1 MALFRRGRVW
11 WMGFSYHGRQVRRS
25 AEVTDKKLAE
35 KIYHKVMVQ
44 IAEGKWYPAE
54 AGADKTVKELL
65 ERYLTDHSAPNKAPT
80 THHCDQSRAKHLI
93 QAFGQ
98 LTLREMRPSLL
109 AAHKSNRRAGGAAAK
124 TINNELTLLSH
135 AFQLA
140 VKEWEWVAENPV
152 QKVSKEKVRNLIER
166 WLTTEE
172 EGRLLA
178 ASPVWLQEIII
189 FAANTGLRQSE
200 ILNLQW
206 CNVDL
211 FRRTI
216 TLLEQKNGGRDT
228 LPVNARTLDV
238 LKARARV
245 RSLKTDYVF
254 YNGAGNR
261 MDARDLLRV
270 FYPVMK
276 KADVKR
282 FRFHDLRH
290 TFATRLVQAGADIY
304 TVQKLGRWKTISMV
318 MRYAHHHSESLRAG
332 IEILDR
338 VPAEVSTVLAQSAHH
353 AGAGAGTESAA
364 SC

>member
-11 WMGFSYHGRQVRRS
+11 WMGFSYFGKQVRRS
-25 AEVTDKKLAE
+25 TEVTDKKLAE

-44 IAEGKWYPAE
+44 VAEGKWYPPE
-54 AGADKTVKELL
+54 AGADKTVRELL
-65 ERYLTDHSAPNKAPT
+65 ERYLRDHSKPNKAPK
-80 THHCDQSRAKHLI
+80 THLCDQSRAQHLTR
-93 QAFGQ
+93 AFGD
-98 LTLREMRPSLL
+98 LTLKEIRPSLI
-109 AAHKSNRRAGGAAAK
+109 AAHKSKRRADGAAAK

-140 VKEWEWVAENPV
+140 VKEWEWVADNPV
-152 QKVSKEKVRNLIER
+152 QRVSKEKVHNLIER
-166 WLTTEE
+166 WLTVEE
-172 EGRLLA
+172 ERRLLA
-178 ASPVWLQEIII
+178 ASPVWLQEIIL
-189 FAANTGLRQSE
+189 FAVNTGLRQSE

-206 CNVDL
+206 GQVDL

-228 LPVNARTLDV
+228 LPVNAKALDV
-238 LKARARV
+238 LKARAKV

-270 FYPVMK
+270 FYPAMR
-276 KADVKR
+276 KADVKH

-290 TFATRLVQAGADIY
+290 TFATRLVQAGVDIY

-318 MRYAHHHSESLRAG
+318 MRYAHHHPESLRAG
-332 IEILDR
+332 VEILDR
-338 VPAEVSTVLAQSAHH
+338 VPAGGSTILAQSTTDSVVE
-353 AGAGAGTESAA
+353 AGSESVA
-364 SC
+364 SS